1 MKIAFRFS
9 QSGFTSSAHMNAVRL
24 SIRDYWEAREFKDRQ
39 LSGDEG
45 DLIAKIH
52 GLNQLDWKT
61 V

>member
-1 MKIAFRFS
+1 
-9 QSGFTSSAHMNAVRL
+9 MNAVRL